1 MPNTFGSD
9 DYGYPVRQNGTMS
22 IWVCGEVLIDLIP
35 VAAGSSDRA
44 PHVGGGPANTAKA
57 LARLG
62 HEVHFIDG
70 ISSDAYGVMSRD
82 ELLADDVKLDLA
94 QTSELPTALA
104 IVSIDANASAS
115 YEFKLENTAT
125 FDFNL
130 DWLPDPSRYKPNVLH
145 IGTLATV
152 IQPGADELYDWALQ
166 VAEFAPIVF
175 DPNIR
180 PAVMANRD
188 LYEAAVEKWAAI
200 SSVIKVSDDDVAWL
214 FPDASFDDVA
224 ERWVRDGAALVVI
237 TRGSQG
243 LIGFTADG
251 AVEVPGVKIEVA
263 DTVGAGDTVG
273 AIIVEAMVEKGIMAL
288 TGDVLQDVLHRAAK
302 AAGITCSR
310 PGAQPPYKHE
320 LK

>member
-1 MPNTFGSD
+1 
-9 DYGYPVRQNGTMS
+9 MS
-22 IWVCGEVLIDLIP
+22 IWVCGEVLIDLIL
-35 VAAGSSDRA
+35 VAPGSSDRA

-62 HEVHFIDG
+62 HDVHFIDG
-70 ISSDAYGVMSRD
+70 ISTDAYGEMSRD
-82 ELLADDVKLDLA
+82 ELVADEVKLDLA
-94 QTSELPTALA
+94 HSSDLPTALA
-104 IVSIDANASAS
+104 VVSLNENGGAS
-115 YEFKLENTAT
+115 YEFKLDKTAT
-125 FDFNL
+125 FDFDL
-130 DWLPDPSRYKPNVLH
+130 QWLPDPSRYKPNVLH
-145 IGTLATV
+145 IGTLVTV
-152 IQPGADELYDWALQ
+152 IQPGADVLYDWALQ

-180 PAVMANRD
+180 PAVMGNRD

-214 FPDASFDDVA
+214 FPDQTLDDVA

-251 AVEVPGVKIEVA
+251 AVEVPGVKVEVA

-288 TGDVLQDVLHRAAK
+288 TGDVLQSVLHRAAK
-302 AAGITCSR
+302 AAAITCSR
-310 PGAQPPYKHE
+310 PGANPPYKHE